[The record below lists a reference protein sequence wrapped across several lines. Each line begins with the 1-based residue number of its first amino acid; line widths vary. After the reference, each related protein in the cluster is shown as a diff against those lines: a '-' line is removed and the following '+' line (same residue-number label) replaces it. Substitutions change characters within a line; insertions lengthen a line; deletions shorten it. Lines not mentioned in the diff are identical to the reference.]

1 MCESQ
6 SLSPSLKAKEFIS
19 LSGRESWKAVE
30 RTAVTVFEVERA
42 LLTHASLT
50 LTVALGK
57 NKDKPK
63 SLLVTY
69 WLFHCCASTKTPV
82 SFPYCQDS
90 HLVCPRLRFWRFSWQ
105 PDLYNALYILKKKK
119 EDNIFFP
126 LWFFFLFFNEESS
139 LRGCHVTVRLRL
151 FEVHYERQCH
161 SHWKHKPLRCKA
173 GGVFMVFALFAFVN
187 HKIR

>member
-105 PDLYNALYILKKKK
+105 PDLYNALCIYWKRKRKITYFSPFGFCSFSLMRNQAWGDATLQSGYDCSRFIMK
-119 EDNIFFP
+119 DSAIPTGNINRWDARQGECLWCSLCLP
-126 LWFFFLFFNEESS
+126 LS
-139 LRGCHVTVRLRL
+139 TT
-151 FEVHYERQCH
+151 
-161 SHWKHKPLRCKA
+161 K
-173 GGVFMVFALFAFVN
+173 
-187 HKIR
+187 